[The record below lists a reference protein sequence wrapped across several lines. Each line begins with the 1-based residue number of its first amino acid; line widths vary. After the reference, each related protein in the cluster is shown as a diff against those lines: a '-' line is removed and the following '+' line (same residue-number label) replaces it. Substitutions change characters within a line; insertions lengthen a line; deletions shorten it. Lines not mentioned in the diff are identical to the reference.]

1 MQRDQQATPLPPDPP
16 GREDIISG
24 EQRKEGQIPGDRE
37 DSPLPHDPVAPEDVL
52 GSESRDGRIA
62 DG

>member
-1 MQRDQQATPLPPDPP
+1 MQRDQQGTPLPPDPP

-24 EQRKEGQIPGDRE
+24 EQREEGQLPSDRE
-37 DSPLPHDPVAPEDVL
+37 DAPLPHDPVGPEDVL
-52 GSESRDGRIA
+52 ESGSQERRIA

>member
-24 EQRKEGQIPGDRE
+24 EQREEGRIPGDRE
-37 DSPLPHDPVAPEDVL
+37 DTPLPRDPVDSEDVL
-52 GSESRDGRIA
+52 GSEPQERRTANG
-62 DG
+62 